1 MPERPTVRKVNRR
14 SRATA
19 PRDHLLDVRIRT
31 STARRRSQ
39 EKAGRWIRNLLFL
52 AFLIS
57 GSVFGVRYAL
67 DRFFFQNAEYTLRR
81 ITLDLNGLFTREQ
94 ALAEA
99 GLREGVN
106 IFSVDLARVEN
117 ALKAIPQVESARVVR
132 ELPDHIQITLT
143 ARKPVAWVAAE
154 GETGDPTSSEKSL
167 LVDASGYLMRPRHVT
182 PEDYHLPVI
191 YGIKSDNIREG
202 EALQIE
208 DMRNALQLLETVAR
222 HPESLLK
229 IRTMDVSKGYRID
242 VINDTNS
249 RIIFAA
255 SDFEEQLGRLQKLLM
270 HCSETGRALES
281 VNLMVRRNTPVTFVM
296 AAAPPVEET
305 PAASAPTRSP
315 TKSQQKTRR
324 N

>member
-1 MPERPTVRKVNRR
+1 MPERPTARKVNRR

-39 EKAGRWIRNLLFL
+39 ETAGRWIRNLLL
-52 AFLIS
+52 LTFLIS

-81 ITLDLNGLFTREQ
+81 ITLQLDGLFTREQ

-99 GLREGVN
+99 GLTEGVN

-117 ALKAIPQVESARVVR
+117 ALEAVPQVESARVVR

-167 LVDASGYLMRPRHVT
+167 LADTRGYLMRPRHVT

-191 YGIKSDNIREG
+191 YGLKSDNIREG
-202 EALQIE
+202 EALQID
-208 DMRNALQLLETVAR
+208 DMQNALKLLETVAR

-242 VINDTNS
+242 VVNDTNS

-255 SDFEEQLGRLQKLLM
+255 ADFEEQLARLQKLLM

-296 AAAPPVEET
+296 AAAPPVEEQ
-305 PAASAPTRSP
+305 PAAAPARP
-315 TKSQQKTRR
+315 PAKSQQKTRR

>member
-1 MPERPTVRKVNRR
+1 MPERSTARKVNRR

-31 STARRRSQ
+31 STARRRNQ
-39 EKAGRWIRNLLFL
+39 ETAGRWIRNLLL
-52 AFLIS
+52 LTFLIS

-81 ITLDLNGLFTREQ
+81 ITLELVGLFTREQ
-94 ALAEA
+94 ALAES
-99 GLREGVN
+99 GLSEGVN
-106 IFSVDLARVEN
+106 IFSVDLAKVEST
-117 ALKAIPQVESARVVR
+117 LEAIPQVEDARVVR
-132 ELPDHIQITLT
+132 ELPDHIRVTLT

-167 LVDASGYLMRPRHVT
+167 LADARGYLMRPRHVT

-191 YGIKSDNIREG
+191 YGLKSDNIREG
-202 EALQIE
+202 EALQID
-208 DMRNALQLLETVAR
+208 DMQNALKLLDTVAR

-242 VINDTNS
+242 VVNDANS

-255 SDFEEQLGRLQKLLM
+255 SDFEEQLTRLQKLLV
-270 HCSETGRALES
+270 HCSESGRALES

-296 AAAPPVEET
+296 AAAPAVEEQ
-305 PAASAPTRSP
+305 PAAAPARPPAKSA
-315 TKSQQKTRR
+315 QKTRR

>member
-1 MPERPTVRKVNRR
+1 MPERPTARRVNRR

-19 PRDHLLDVRIRT
+19 PRDHLLDLRIRT
-31 STARRRSQ
+31 STARRRNQ
-39 EKAGRWIRNLLFL
+39 ETAGRWIRNLLFL
-52 AFLIS
+52 TFLIS

-81 ITLDLNGLFTREQ
+81 ITLELDGLFTREQ
-94 ALAEA
+94 ALAES
-99 GLREGVN
+99 GLSEGVN
-106 IFSVDLARVEN
+106 IFSVDLARVEK
-117 ALKAIPQVESARVVR
+117 ALEAVPQVENARVVR
-132 ELPDHIQITLT
+132 ELPDHIQVTLT

-167 LVDASGYLMRPRHVT
+167 LADARGYLMRPRHVT

-191 YGIKSDNIREG
+191 YGLKSDNIREG
-202 EALQIE
+202 EALQID
-208 DMRNALQLLETVAR
+208 DMQNALKLLDTVAR

-242 VINDTNS
+242 VINDANS

-255 SDFEEQLGRLQKLLM
+255 ADFEEQLTRLQKLLV
-270 HCSETGRALES
+270 HCSESGRALES

-296 AAAPPVEET
+296 AAAPAVEEQ
-305 PAASAPTRSP
+305 PAAAAPTRP
-315 TKSQQKTRR
+315 PAKSSQKTRR